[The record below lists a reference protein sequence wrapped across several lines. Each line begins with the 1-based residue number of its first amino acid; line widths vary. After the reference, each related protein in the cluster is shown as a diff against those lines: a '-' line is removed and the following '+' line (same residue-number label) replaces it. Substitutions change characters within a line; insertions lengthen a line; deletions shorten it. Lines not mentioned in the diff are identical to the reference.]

1 MAKKKKKYCK
11 AIKPFTYKGKFYE
24 VGSGMYLTV
33 KQMEV
38 LINKNLIK

>member
-1 MAKKKKKYCK
+1 MDKKKTYCK

-24 VGSGMYLTV
+24 VGSGLYLTLEQ
-33 KQMEV
+33 KRI